1 MAEECVPA
9 WAESLRNDMVDL
21 KGRLGMCDDQE
32 EESNHQSEVL
42 YNNQKQQNFNRNKQ
56 NFNRYNP
63 VSITFP
69 TKELLQNR
77 RCLEEDDLR
86 PSTVLTAEEMDTRA
100 TSAPEMTTPPTSP
113 PLPAPSVLGQS

>member
-21 KGRLGMCDDQE
+21 KERLGMCDDQE

-56 NFNRYNP
+56 NFNRYNQNFKP
-63 VSITFP
+63 DFKIKVTCYVCENIGDAESVENMGIMRIVHGDFKVCGVSVDQWV
-69 TKELLQNR
+69 EH
-77 RCLEEDDLR
+77 
-86 PSTVLTAEEMDTRA
+86 S
-100 TSAPEMTTPPTSP
+100 S
-113 PLPAPSVLGQS
+113 